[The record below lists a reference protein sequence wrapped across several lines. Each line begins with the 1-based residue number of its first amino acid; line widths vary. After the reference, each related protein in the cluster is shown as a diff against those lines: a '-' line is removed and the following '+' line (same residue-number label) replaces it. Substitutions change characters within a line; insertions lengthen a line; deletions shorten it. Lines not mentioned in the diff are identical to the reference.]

1 MARWSAWKKEAP
13 IAGNLST
20 LKHLSKRRKKAQK
33 ISERVFIRR
42 EPFFARLLR
51 DRGESRSHFATLKP
65 SRMDST
71 SRRVDRI
78 AHIYARG

>member
-20 LKHLSKRRKKAQK
+20 LKRITFSPCHLKS
-33 ISERVFIRR
+33 
-42 EPFFARLLR
+42 
-51 DRGESRSHFATLKP
+51 